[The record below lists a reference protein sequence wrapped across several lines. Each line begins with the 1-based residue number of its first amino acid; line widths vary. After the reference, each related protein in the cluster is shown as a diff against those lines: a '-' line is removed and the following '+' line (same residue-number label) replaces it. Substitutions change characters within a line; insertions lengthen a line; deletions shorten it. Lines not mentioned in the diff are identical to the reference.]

1 MGDMCSTFLS
11 LHFTPLSLD
20 LLADS
25 PDPSA
30 HDILGMGTGVAV
42 DNGPDL
48 FAVSM
53 VSDTDRRLE
62 LLLL

>member
-1 MGDMCSTFLS
+1 MGDICSTFLS
-11 LHFTPLSLD
+11 FHLTPFSLD

-30 HDILGMGTGVAV
+30 HDILGVGAGIAV

-48 FAVSM
+48 FAACTIL
-53 VSDTDRRLE
+53 DTDRRLE
-62 LLLL
+62 SLLL

>member
-11 LHFTPLSLD
+11 FHFTPLSLD

-48 FAVSM
+48 FVACTVL
-53 VSDTDRRLE
+53 DTDWRLE
-62 LLLL
+62 SLLL